1 MLSIFTLNPVM
12 QYKVTFNNS
21 NKVFFN
27 ALKASVDEYFA
38 KNNLKKTGNYKL
50 YSKAAILLVSAIAI
64 YLTVLYA
71 PIPGWARLSLTA
83 VFGTGMA
90 FIGFNIMHD
99 ANHGSFSSR
108 RWVNDI
114 FGLTLNLVGGTAFL
128 WKLKHNIVHHT
139 YTNIDG
145 VDDDINNLPFM
156 RECKSQKWKPVHR
169 FQGVYMFLLY
179 GFTSL
184 LMWFSDFQKYFS
196 KKVYTTEL
204 KPMDFKEHLIFWISK
219 AIYVFLYVVLPINV
233 LGWQLWLI
241 GFSVMHYMLGLIL
254 ALVFQLAH
262 VVEHAEFSVA
272 GVEPVK
278 IENEWAV
285 HQVKTTAD
293 FATNSKLATWCLGGL
308 NFQIEHHLFPKI
320 SHIHYPELSRIVRET
335 CEQFGIR
342 YNNFPTMAHAVVSH
356 YRIMRNLGRNP

>member
-1 MLSIFTLNPVM
+1 M

-27 ALKASVDEYFA
+27 ALKASVDEYFS

-50 YSKAAILLVSAIAI
+50 YSKATILLISATAI
-64 YLTVLYA
+64 YLTVLFA
-71 PIPGWARLSLTA
+71 PIPGWAQLVLTGL
-83 VFGTGMA
+83 FGTGMA

-108 RWVNDI
+108 KWVNEI

-156 RECKSQKWKPVHR
+156 RECKTQQWKPVHR
-169 FQGVYMFLLY
+169 FQGIYMFILY

-204 KPMDFKEHLIFWISK
+204 KPMDFKEHVIFWVSK
-219 AIYVFLYVVLPINV
+219 AIYVILYVVIPINV
-233 LGWQLWLI
+233 LGWQSWLI
-241 GFSVMHYMLGLIL
+241 GFSLMHFMLGLIL

-293 FATNSKLATWCLGGL
+293 FARGSKLATWCLGGL

-320 SHIHYPELSRIVRET
+320 SHIHYPDLSRIVKET
-335 CEQFGIR
+335 CEQFGLR
-342 YNNFPTMAHAVVSH
+342 YNDFPTMAHAVVSH
-356 YRIMRNLGRNP
+356 YRIMRDLGKNP

>member
-1 MLSIFTLNPVM
+1 M

-27 ALKASVDEYFA
+27 ALKASVDEYFS

-50 YSKAAILLVSAIAI
+50 YSKATILLISATAI
-64 YLTVLYA
+64 YLTVLFA
-71 PIPGWARLSLTA
+71 PIPGWAQLVLTGL
-83 VFGTGMA
+83 FGTGMA

-108 RWVNDI
+108 KWVNEI

-156 RECKSQKWKPVHR
+156 RECKTQQWKPVHR
-169 FQGVYMFLLY
+169 FQGIYMFILY

-204 KPMDFKEHLIFWISK
+204 KPMDFKEHVIFWVSK
-219 AIYVFLYVVLPINV
+219 AIYVILYVVIPINV
-233 LGWQLWLI
+233 LGWQSWLI
-241 GFSVMHYMLGLIL
+241 GFSLMHFMLGLIL

-293 FATNSKLATWCLGGL
+293 FARNSKLATWCLGGL

-320 SHIHYPELSRIVRET
+320 SHIHYPDLSRIVKET
-335 CEQFGIR
+335 CEQFGLR
-342 YNNFPTMAHAVVSH
+342 YNDFPTMAHAVVSH
-356 YRIMRNLGRNP
+356 YRIMRDLGKNP

>member
-1 MLSIFTLNPVM
+1 M

-27 ALKASVDEYFA
+27 ALKASVDEYFS

-50 YSKAAILLVSAIAI
+50 YSKAAILLIAATTI
-64 YLTVLYA
+64 YLTVLFA
-71 PIPGWARLSLTA
+71 PIPTWAQLVLTGL
-83 VFGTGMA
+83 FGTGMA

-108 RWVNDI
+108 KWVNEI

-156 RECKSQKWKPVHR
+156 RECKTQKWKPVHR
-169 FQGVYMFLLY
+169 FQGIYMFVLY

-196 KKVYTTEL
+196 KKVYTTDL
-204 KPMDFKEHLIFWISK
+204 KPMDLKEHLIFWISK
-219 AIYVFLYVVLPINV
+219 SIYVILYVVIPISV
-233 LGWQLWLI
+233 LGWQSWLI
-241 GFSVMHYMLGLIL
+241 GFSLMHFMLGLIL

-293 FATNSKLATWCLGGL
+293 FARNSKLATWCLGGL

-320 SHIHYPELSRIVRET
+320 SHIHYPDLSRIVKET
-335 CEQFGIR
+335 CEQFGLR
-342 YNNFPTMAHAVVSH
+342 YNDFPTMAHAVVSH
-356 YRIMRNLGRNP
+356 YRIMRDLGRNP